1 MNAAQLQK
9 TLRASQY
16 TEQVLANHQSLLE
29 QDYAIDQ
36 FQGSLSRE
44 YIDQLVQHCI
54 LNISDEAT
62 WMRAMRILRARLM
75 FRWIWQDANQLT
87 DVITLTQ
94 ELSDFAD
101 ACICA

>member
-44 YIDQLVQHCI
+44 SVSYTH
-54 LNISDEAT
+54 
-62 WMRAMRILRARLM
+62 LRAHE
-75 FRWIWQDANQLT
+75 T
-87 DVITLTQ
+87 
-94 ELSDFAD
+94 
-101 ACICA
+101 

>member
-36 FQGSLSRE
+36 FQGHS
-44 YIDQLVQHCI
+44 VGNI
-54 LNISDEAT
+54 LISWCSTA
-62 WMRAMRILRARLM
+62 
-75 FRWIWQDANQLT
+75 
-87 DVITLTQ
+87 
-94 ELSDFAD
+94 S
-101 ACICA
+101 